1 MTSFLQVLRGEALK
15 TRRSWG
21 LTLSLLGPLAV
32 SLIVFSYFVKESE
45 WVMKSTDNL
54 WLSMGRYHFNFFF
67 LLYPL
72 FTALIAF
79 LISNIEHRANG
90 FKQLFVL
97 PAPKFYFYV
106 SKLLLLLG
114 WLAASLGLAMALV
127 YGMGYVLEWLFPAGP
142 FDQYPPP
149 VALGT
154 FFWRLAVAL
163 LPVLAI
169 HYFLSIY
176 FDNFI
181 ISVGAA
187 CFLLVF
193 GMMVYQWD
201 KGYLI
206 PYTYFT
212 AAFMEYVTNEEVGR
226 FGSREVWISLGYA
239 VVFFSAGY
247 WFFARK
253 EVR

>member
-1 MTSFLQVLRGEALK
+1 MTTFLQVLRGEALK

-32 SLIVFSYFVKESE
+32 SLIVFAYFVKESE
-45 WVMKSTDNL
+45 WVRQSTDNL
-54 WLSMGRYHFNFFF
+54 WYSLGRYHFNFFF

-79 LISNIEHRANG
+79 LICNVEHRANG

-97 PAPKFYFYV
+97 PAPKFSFYA

-114 WLAASLGLAMALV
+114 WLTASLALSMGFV
-127 YGMGYVLEWLFPAGP
+127 YGMGYLLELLFPGSP
-142 FDQYPPP
+142 FDQFAPP
-149 VALGT
+149 GTFRT
-154 FFWRLAVAL
+154 FFWQLSVAL

-181 ISVGAA
+181 ITVGAA

-212 AAFMEYVTNEEVGR
+212 AAFMEYVSNGEIGR
-226 FGSREVWISLGYA
+226 FGQREVWISLAYS
-239 VVFFSAGY
+239 VVFFSAGF

-253 EVR
+253 EVK